1 MFKALLHFAIVVGT
15 FLLLSHSL
23 PGFYLRDWQT
33 ATLAALLFGIVNS
46 TLGFVLKLLTFPLV
60 LVTFG
65 LFSLFVNALMLLL
78 VSTWFGTRFSI
89 NGLWPAIVAAVALA
103 AVNLLWKAATARSDR
118 REEDD

>member
-118 REEDD
+118 REDDD